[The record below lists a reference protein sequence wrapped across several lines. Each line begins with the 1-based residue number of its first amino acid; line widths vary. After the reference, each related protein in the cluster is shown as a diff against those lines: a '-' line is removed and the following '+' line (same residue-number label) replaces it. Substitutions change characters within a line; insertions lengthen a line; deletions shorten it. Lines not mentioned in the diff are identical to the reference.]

1 MISNIFHMSSPKYF
15 QRNTF
20 QVCDGVDDCG
30 DMSDELP
37 GCTRK
42 FQNLA

>member
-1 MISNIFHMSSPKYF
+1 MISNIFHMSSTKYF

-42 FQNLA
+42 FENLA